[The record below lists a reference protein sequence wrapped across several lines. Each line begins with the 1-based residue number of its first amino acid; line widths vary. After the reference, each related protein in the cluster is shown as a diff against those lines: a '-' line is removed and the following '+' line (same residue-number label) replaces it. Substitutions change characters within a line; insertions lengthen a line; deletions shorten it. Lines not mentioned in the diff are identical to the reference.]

1 MFTTDQRE
9 HLRTLL
15 LDKARADTRLSGAAI
30 TGSASHGT
38 EDRWS
43 DVDLF
48 FGVAAGTA
56 LQTVLDDWTDFMYA
70 AHGALHHFDITSGP
84 AIYRVFLLPDC
95 LEVDL
100 AFTPANE
107 FGARGPN
114 FRTIFGQTNQVPQMK
129 KADPSHL
136 IGLAWHHVL
145 HARTSI
151 ERRKVWQ
158 AEYWISAIRDY
169 TLALTSLRFGKP
181 SDYSKGAD
189 DLPRE
194 IMAPLEDALV
204 RSLSFEELRRA
215 LGAAVEG
222 LLRELSETNG
232 QLADRLASPLRQL
245 ASFR

>member
-1 MFTTDQRE
+1 MFSPDERE
-9 HLRTLL
+9 HLRILL
-15 LDKARADTRLSGAAI
+15 LDRARADARISGAAI
-30 TGSASHGT
+30 TGSASRGAQ
-38 EDRWS
+38 DCWS

-48 FGVAAGTA
+48 FGVADGTA
-56 LQTVLDDWTDFMYA
+56 LQTVLDDWSGFMYA
-70 AHGALHHFDITSGP
+70 AQGALHHFDITSGS
-84 AIYRVFLLPDC
+84 AIYRVFLLPKC

-114 FRTIFGQTNQVPQMK
+114 FQTVFGQPNQVPQMK
-129 KADPSHL
+129 KADPNHL

-145 HARTSI
+145 HARMFI
-151 ERRKVWQ
+151 ERKKVWQ

-189 DLPRE
+189 DLPSE
-194 IMAPLEDALV
+194 ITAPLEATLV
-204 RSLSFEELRRA
+204 RDLSVEELRRA
-215 LGAAVEG
+215 LRAAVEG

-232 QLADRLASPLRQL
+232 QIADRLGSPLREL
-245 ASFR
+245 VGLR

>member
-1 MFTTDQRE
+1 MFTPDQRE
-9 HLRTLL
+9 HLRNLL
-15 LDKARADTRLSGAAI
+15 LDRARADTRISGAAI
-30 TGSASHGT
+30 TGSASHGAQ
-38 EDRWS
+38 DRWS

-48 FGVAAGTA
+48 FGVADGAA
-56 LQTVLDDWTDFMYA
+56 LHTVLDDWSDFMYA
-70 AHGALHHFDITSGP
+70 EHGALHHFDITSGS
-84 AIYRVFLLPDC
+84 AVYRVFLLPNC

-107 FGARGPN
+107 FGSRGPN
-114 FRTIFGQTNQVPQMK
+114 FKAMFGQPNQIPQMK
-129 KADPSHL
+129 KADRNHL

-145 HARTSI
+145 HARMFI

-181 SDYSKGAD
+181 SEYSKGAD
-189 DLPRE
+189 DLPSE
-194 IMAPLEDALV
+194 ITAPLEDALV
-204 RSLSFEELRRA
+204 RSLSLEELRRA

-232 QLADRLASPLRQL
+232 QLADRLASPLREL
-245 ASFR
+245 ATFR